1 MKGHDNSTAIAKISM
16 LEKFGFATYSTASN
30 VIFNF
35 VDLFYLFFL
44 TNVMGIQIAHA
55 GWIIGI
61 GIIWDAINDPLVGFW
76 SINHRFKSG
85 ESCRPLAL
93 WCAVPWAITTV
104 LMFTCFEF
112 SYAAKLVTAIFIYL
126 LFELVNTLGD
136 IPYTS
141 MAGLATDNGSERRAI
156 NVARNL
162 GACVGSA
169 IGSVALYPLLNL
181 FGGLDTD
188 GNILPG
194 KLGESAFF
202 KAAIV
207 MGIVCIL
214 GCLFHY
220 FTTKE
225 RIKPVST
232 EHTKL
237 KISTVV
243 RTLLSCR
250 SWIMNMLY
258 VVCYNVLNLLVM
270 STINYYATYVLGSS
284 AAATPIL
291 AAYLVVSIIASFVS
305 IPIDKALGRRKTMIL
320 ATIIH
325 MLGKIWFIFNPYTL
339 SAVYVNA
346 ICVGF
351 SIALAYVAFNTNRST
366 IADLLEQKSGQRID
380 GIVATSENFIS
391 KLSKAGVNLL
401 MTTAL
406 SIAGFNADL
415 STQPA
420 PAIHTLAA
428 LLGIV
433 PLCVAALMLLV
444 AIFHPIEK
452 EMAELNQTK

>member
-1 MKGHDNSTAIAKISM
+1 MKSTGVFHKISF

-55 GWIIGI
+55 GIILGI
-61 GIIWDAINDPLVGFW
+61 GIVWDAINDPLVGFW

-85 ESCRPLAL
+85 EFCRPLAI
-93 WCAVPWAITTV
+93 WCALPWALTTV

-112 SYAAKLVTAIFIYL
+112 TYATKLVCATLVYL

-141 MAGLATDNGSERRAI
+141 MAGLATNSDSERRSI
-156 NVARNL
+156 NVARNI
-162 GACVGSA
+162 GAGIGSA

-181 FGGLDTD
+181 FGGLDED

-202 KAAIV
+202 KAAIII
-207 MGIVCIL
+207 GIVCIL
-214 GCLFHY
+214 GCLVHY
-220 FTTKE
+220 FTTEE
-225 RIKPVST
+225 RIKPITKETAKIKVSQ
-232 EHTKL
+232 
-237 KISTVV
+237 VV
-243 RTLLSCR
+243 CVLLGCR
-250 SWIMNMLY
+250 SWVMNMLF

-270 STINYYATYVLGSS
+270 STINYYATYVIGSS

-291 AAYLVVSIIASFVS
+291 ACYLVVSLIASFIS

-325 MLGKIWFIFNPYTL
+325 MLGKIWFIFSPYSL
-339 SAVYVNA
+339 GAVYVNA
-346 ICVGF
+346 ACVGF
-351 SIALAYVAFNTNRST
+351 SIALAYVAFNTNRNS
-366 IADLLEQKSGQRID
+366 IADLLERRSGKRID

-391 KLSKAGVNLL
+391 KLSKAGVNIL
-401 MTTAL
+401 MTTTL
-406 SIAGFNADL
+406 SMAGFNAEL
-415 STQPA
+415 SIQPV
-420 PAIHTLAA
+420 PAIRTLTA

-433 PLCVAALMLLV
+433 PFFV
-444 AIFHPIEK
+444 AIGMFFVSYFHPIEK
-452 EMAELNQTK
+452 EVAEMNNAK

>member
-1 MKGHDNSTAIAKISM
+1 MKSVYDLHKISL
-16 LEKFGFATYSTASN
+16 LEKVGFATYSTASN

-44 TNVMGIQIAHA
+44 TNVMGIEIGHA
-55 GWIIGI
+55 GIILGI
-61 GIIWDAINDPLVGFW
+61 GILWDAVNDPLVGFW

-85 ESCRPLAL
+85 EFCRPLAML
-93 WCAVPWAITTV
+93 CAVPWALTTV

-112 SYAAKLVTAIFIYL
+112 RYATKLVCATLIYL

-141 MAGLATDNGSERRAI
+141 MAGLATTNDSERRAI
-156 NVARNL
+156 NVARNI
-162 GACVGSA
+162 GAGVGSA

-181 FGGLDTD
+181 FGGLDSD

-194 KLGESAFF
+194 KLGQSAFF
-202 KAAIV
+202 KASIII
-207 MGIVCIL
+207 GFVCIA

-225 RIKPVST
+225 RIKPITKENAKIKVS
-232 EHTKL
+232 E
-237 KISTVV
+237 VV
-243 RTLLSCR
+243 RVLLGCR
-250 SWIMNMLY
+250 SWVMNMLF

-270 STINYYATYVLGSS
+270 STINYYATYVIGSS

-291 AAYLVVSIIASFVS
+291 ACYLVISLIASVVS

-325 MLGKIWFIFNPYTL
+325 MLGKIWFMFDPFSIG
-339 SAVYVNA
+339 AVYVNA
-346 ICVGF
+346 SCVGF
-351 SIALAYVAFNTNRST
+351 SIALAYVAFNTNRNS
-366 IADLLEQKSGQRID
+366 IADLLEKRSGKRID

-401 MTTAL
+401 MTTTL
-406 SIAGFNADL
+406 SIAGFNAEL
-415 STQPA
+415 NVQPDN
-420 PAIHTLAA
+420 AIYTLTA

-433 PLCVAALMLLV
+433 PFFV
-444 AIFHPIEK
+444 AIGMFFVSYFHPIEK
-452 EMAELNQTK
+452 EVAEMKNPQ

>member
-1 MKGHDNSTAIAKISM
+1 MKTAYTTHKIGF
-16 LEKFGFATYSTASN
+16 LEKLGFATYSTASN

-44 TNVMGIQIAHA
+44 TNVMGIQIGHA
-55 GWIIGI
+55 GIILGI
-61 GIIWDAINDPLVGFW
+61 GILWDAINDPLVGFW

-85 ESCRPLAL
+85 EFCRPLAL
-93 WCAVPWAITTV
+93 WCAVPWALTTV
-104 LMFTCFEF
+104 LMFTCFEYT
-112 SYAAKLVTAIFIYL
+112 YAVKLVCATLIYL

-141 MAGLATDNGSERRAI
+141 MAGLATNDNSERRAI

-162 GACVGSA
+162 GAGVGSA

-181 FGGLDTD
+181 FGGLDAD

-194 KLGESAFF
+194 KLGQGAFF
-202 KAAIV
+202 RASIV
-207 MGIVCIL
+207 IGFVCIL
-214 GCLFHY
+214 GCLVHY

-225 RIKPVST
+225 RIKPI
-232 EHTKL
+232 TKEKA
-237 KISTVV
+237 KITALEVV
-243 RTLLSCR
+243 HALLGCH
-250 SWIMNMLY
+250 SWVMNMLY

-270 STINYYATYVLGSS
+270 STINYYATYVIGSS

-291 AAYLVVSIIASFVS
+291 AAYLVVSLIASFIS

-325 MLGKIWFIFNPYTL
+325 MLGKIWFMMNPYSL
-339 SAVYVNA
+339 GAVYVNA
-346 ICVGF
+346 SCVGF
-351 SIALAYVAFNTNRST
+351 SIALAYVAFNTNRNS
-366 IADLLEQKSGQRID
+366 IADLLERRSGKRID

-391 KLSKAGVNLL
+391 KLSKACVNLA

-406 SIAGFNADL
+406 SIAGFNAEFN
-415 STQPA
+415 TQPA
-420 PAIHTLAA
+420 AAITVLTA

-433 PLCVAALMLLV
+433 PFFV
-444 AIFHPIEK
+444 AIGMFFVAYFHPIEK
-452 EMAELNQTK
+452 EVAEMNSLK